1 MNLLQNK
8 TAIVTGGSRGIGKS
22 IVLILAQHGANI
34 IFTYLSSENKA
45 LAVVEEAQKYGGQI
59 LAVKSDASKYAS
71 CESLINE
78 VSQKFKSIDI
88 LVNNAG
94 VTRDNLLLRMSEEDF
109 DAVLSVNMK
118 SVFNMTKAV
127 QKNMLK
133 QRSGSIINLSSIVGI
148 RGNAGQSNYAASKS
162 AIIGFSKSIA
172 LELGSRSIR
181 SNVIAP
187 GYIETEMTAH
197 LDEKT
202 ASEWKKNIPLKRAG
216 VGNDIANTV
225 LFLASDMSSYITSQ
239 VINVCGG
246 MST

>member
-22 IVLILAQHGANI
+22 IVLKLAQHGANI
-34 IFTYLSSENKA
+34 VFTYLSSENKA

-109 DAVLSVNMK
+109 DTVLSVNMK
-118 SVFNMTKAV
+118 SVFNMTKAI
-127 QKNMLK
+127 QRNMLK

-162 AIIGFSKSIA
+162 AIIG
-172 LELGSRSIR
+172 
-181 SNVIAP
+181 
-187 GYIETEMTAH
+187 
-197 LDEKT
+197 
-202 ASEWKKNIPLKRAG
+202 
-216 VGNDIANTV
+216 
-225 LFLASDMSSYITSQ
+225 SQ
-239 VINVCGG
+239 NLLH
-246 MST
+246 

>member
-22 IVLILAQHGANI
+22 IVLTLAQHGANI

-94 VTRDNLLLRMSEEDF
+94 VT
-109 DAVLSVNMK
+109 
-118 SVFNMTKAV
+118 
-127 QKNMLK
+127 
-133 QRSGSIINLSSIVGI
+133 
-148 RGNAGQSNYAASKS
+148 
-162 AIIGFSKSIA
+162 
-172 LELGSRSIR
+172 
-181 SNVIAP
+181 
-187 GYIETEMTAH
+187 
-197 LDEKT
+197 
-202 ASEWKKNIPLKRAG
+202 
-216 VGNDIANTV
+216 
-225 LFLASDMSSYITSQ
+225 
-239 VINVCGG
+239 
-246 MST
+246 